1 MSMTDT
7 DIRGEV
13 RKLLSVSSKKHGKT
27 ENKWG
32 NIGLLVGFVG
42 ACAAV
47 VAVETYVDL
56 GWFLSVMIFLTSG
69 GAIFACIYGVGER
82 INGRRAEA
90 LAQTFYDI
98 FPKGS
103 AEFEKAVALLRNAK
117 TDTGV
122 EKSLLSALK
131 MDVVFDALAKNSDF
145 IDPDDYGLKVGS
157 KMSAT
162 DFHSQMDKFFADT
175 MGDGFNTTSS
185 SGPGWSSTSTS
196 QSFSASKVQK
206 MMFDKMLQTGELQ
219 PCDTPDEHGGV
230 GVTPSGKYIYYGNID
245 IMSDLKAGKYAMP
258 QAQPAS
264 APAQNPA
271 DQLLGGFDASAT
283 KPASAAEKTVD
294 KPAPQAGFI
303 PLDPYREQDQD

>member
-13 RKLLSVSSKKHGKT
+13 RKLLSASSQKHGKT

-131 MDVVFDALAKNSDF
+131 MDVVFDGQAKTSNFLDSGEF
-145 IDPDDYGLKVGS
+145 GFQMGSGGS
-157 KMSAT
+157 KKGFT
-162 DFHSQMDKFFADT
+162 DIHKQMDEIFSKS
-175 MGDGFNTTSS
+175 MGGGFNVSS
-185 SGPGWSSTSTS
+185 ASGPGWSSTSTS
-196 QSFSASKVQK
+196 QYLSASQVPKA
-206 MMFDKMLQTGELQ
+206 MFDKMVQSGQLQ
-219 PCDTPDEHGGV
+219 PMEAPSENSGV
-230 GVTPSGKYIYYGNID
+230 GVLPSGK
-245 IMSDLKAGKYAMP
+245 IMSSP
-258 QAQPAS
+258 TIQWHCTTIPAS
-264 APAQNPA
+264 R
-271 DQLLGGFDASAT
+271 
-283 KPASAAEKTVD
+283 V
-294 KPAPQAGFI
+294 I
-303 PLDPYREQDQD
+303 YRRG